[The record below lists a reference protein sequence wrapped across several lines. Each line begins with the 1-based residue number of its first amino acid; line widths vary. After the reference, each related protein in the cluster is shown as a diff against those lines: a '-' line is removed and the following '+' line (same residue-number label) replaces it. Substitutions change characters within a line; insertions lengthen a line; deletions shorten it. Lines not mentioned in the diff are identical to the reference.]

1 MNRNNTIDRFRGI
14 VIFSMI
20 IFQFMA
26 NFAGLGGA
34 STISHH
40 APDADAYYMLPNLAV
55 ADIVAPMFILAIG
68 LTFVKSFRRRE
79 EKDGTKKAVIH
90 FVKRNL
96 KVSCNKKLP

>member
-1 MNRNNTIDRFRGI
+1 MNNRNLTIDRFRGI

-40 APDADAYYMLPNLAV
+40 APNEDAYYMLPNLRWL
-55 ADIVAPMFILAIG
+55 IL
-68 LTFVKSFRRRE
+68 
-79 EKDGTKKAVIH
+79 
-90 FVKRNL
+90 
-96 KVSCNKKLP
+96 